1 MKKLSIIVLAVLL
14 LGSFAGCNLSNGLPK
29 VTEEEAIEAYSISGY
44 ALLAVALGTALGGE
58 LPEGVDL
65 TESGGFE
72 FTDFDVSD
80 EGWDY
85 TTMSGTI
92 EPDDDG
98 NTVADLTFEGGPV
111 VTLEYTMPEDDETFI
126 IIANGMEFTYD
137 ATEE

>member
-1 MKKLSIIVLAVLL
+1 MKKLGIIVLAVLL
-14 LGSFAGCNLSNGLPK
+14 LGSFAGCNLFNGLPK
-29 VTEEEAIEAYSISGY
+29 VTEEEAIEAYTISMY
-44 ALLAVALGTALGGE
+44 AMLAAGLGMMGGE

-80 EGWDY
+80 EEWDY

-92 EPDDDG
+92 GTDDDG

-111 VTLEYTMPEDDETFI
+111 VTLKYTIPEDDETFT
-126 IIANGMEFTYD
+126 IIANGTEFTYD